1 MNATLSCLDGV
12 EVAMDDV
19 LIHAPYQE
27 LLETRSTNT
36 LEALHLAGLK
46 LNQKNAFLVQLN
58 ENNVHSYRLTP
69 LRLNLRKGC
78 LSLLYRSRKIS
89 YVHKPNRLRV
99 SSRRQKGL
107 RLH

>member
-36 LEALHLAGLK
+36 LEALNLTGLK
-46 LNQKNAFLVQLN
+46 LNKEKCVFCA
-58 ENNVHSYRLTP
+58 T
-69 LRLNLRKGC
+69 
-78 LSLLYRSRKIS
+78 
-89 YVHKPNRLRV
+89 
-99 SSRRQKGL
+99 
-107 RLH
+107 